1 MQHKYINVCHISV
14 LLTDVWLSFAGETCI
29 HVAAMA
35 GDKEILQHLTWYG
48 ADVNAKVSN
57 IFHSLC
63 SKPIGY
69 CVHAIRFM
77 PITDQMTFVHL
88 QRASAWRYAS
98 ALLIFHV
105 NGQKRVISD
114 LIIVIDLK
122 SRNAKQLGLEKTNN
136 TPKEYYA
143 TFTSSYMTPSSTTSF
158 LQLEW
163 KIGKGKRTL
172 NMKRVKCAPRYDVL
186 AVLNS
191 LLKEIQA
198 DRIEANIFVL

>member
-69 CVHAIRFM
+69 CVDAIRFI
-77 PITDQMTFVHL
+77 PLTDQRTFVHL

-114 LIIVIDLK
+114 LIIVIELK

-136 TPKEYYA
+136 TPERMLCNFYIVIYDSVFNYFILA
-143 TFTSSYMTPSSTTSF
+143 TRMKNWERKKNIKHQTCEMCSTIWRACS
-158 LQLEW
+158 
-163 KIGKGKRTL
+163 
-172 NMKRVKCAPRYDVL
+172 A
-186 AVLNS
+186 
-191 LLKEIQA
+191 
-198 DRIEANIFVL
+198 